1 MENIVMRNTL
11 LSRKPVVALLA
22 TATVALVTAC
32 APAPATSAPASDA
45 APAQTAAPDWE
56 SNPDPLERNK
66 GMAVHVLKRLFED
79 GDLSVADRYIRPD
92 YIQHNPNAA
101 DGTEPLKEF
110 VRAETA
116 RNPDLQY
123 NVVRVLA
130 EGDMVLVH
138 GNVVNQPGTRGIAL
152 VDMFRIQDGLIA
164 EHWDVLQDVPETTAS
179 GNDMFGTVSEPR
191 TNEPGPREQTQASK
205 ELAVRYF
212 DRLMV
217 EKDPGAVEYLAPEY
231 HQHNPTIPSGS
242 AGLREMFGAFFQQ
255 TPTLTVE
262 RHRVIAEG
270 NIVAIHAHYRLN
282 PEDRGQSVVDIFR
295 VLDGKIVEHWDVIQA
310 VPETSANDNTMF

>member
-1 MENIVMRNTL
+1 MSNAFM
-11 LSRKPVVALLA
+11 SRTVVALIA
-22 TATVALVTAC
+22 TATVAVVAAC
-32 APAPATSAPASDA
+32 APAPAPASAPSASA
-45 APAQTAAPDWE
+45 AASGQTVVDWE
-56 SNPDPLERNK
+56 SNSDPLERNK
-66 GMAVHVLKRLFED
+66 GMAVHVLKGLFED

-110 VRAETA
+110 VRAGTTQYP
-116 RNPDLQY
+116 NLQY

-138 GNVVNQPGTRGIAL
+138 ANVVYEPGTRGQSV
-152 VDMFRIQDGLIA
+152 VDIFRIQNGMIA
-164 EHWDVLQDVPETTAS
+164 EHWDVLQDVPETTVS

-191 TNEPGPREQTQASK
+191 TNEPGPRSETVASK
-205 ELAVRYF
+205 ELATRYF

-242 AGLREMFGAFFQQ
+242 AGLREMFGAFFSQ
-255 TPTLTVE
+255 TPTLIVE

-282 PEDRGQSVVDIFR
+282 AEDRGQSVVDIFR
-295 VLDGKIVEHWDVIQA
+295 VLDGKIVEHWDTIQA

>member
-1 MENIVMRNTL
+1 MRNTL
-11 LSRKPVVALLA
+11 LFRKSVVTLLA
-22 TATVALVTAC
+22 TATVAVVAAC
-32 APAPATSAPASDA
+32 APAPAASAPAPGSTSAPA
-45 APAQTAAPDWE
+45 APADWE

-66 GMAVHVLKRLFED
+66 GMAVHVLKGLFED

-110 VRAETA
+110 VRNATA
-116 RNPDLQY
+116 QSPDLQY
-123 NVVRVLA
+123 NVARVLA

-152 VDMFRIQDGLIA
+152 VDMFRIQDGMIA
-164 EHWDVLQDVPETTAS
+164 EHWDILQDVPETTAN

-191 TNEPGPREQTQASK
+191 TNEPGPRTETEASK
-205 ELAVRYF
+205 ELATRYF

-242 AGLREMFGAFFQQ
+242 AGLREMFGAFFEQ
-255 TPTLTVE
+255 TPTLIVE

-270 NIVAIHAHYRLN
+270 NMVAIHAHYRLN
-282 PEDRGQSVVDIFR
+282 PEDRGQAVVDIFR
-295 VLDGKIVEHWDVIQA
+295 VLNGKIVEHWDVIQP

>member
-1 MENIVMRNTL
+1 MSNALM
-11 LSRKPVVALLA
+11 SRTAVALIA
-22 TATVALVTAC
+22 TATIAVVAAC
-32 APAPATSAPASDA
+32 APAASTPASAPSAS
-45 APAQTAAPDWE
+45 APGQTVADWE

-123 NVVRVLA
+123 NVARVIA

-152 VDMFRIQDGLIA
+152 VDMFRIQDGMIA
-164 EHWDVLQDVPETTAS
+164 EHWDILQDVPETTAN

-191 TNEPGPREQTQASK
+191 TNEPGPRTETEASK
-205 ELAVRYF
+205 ELATRYF

-242 AGLREMFGAFFQQ
+242 AGLREMFGAFFEQ
-255 TPTLTVE
+255 TPTLIVE

-270 NIVAIHAHYRLN
+270 NMVAIHAHYRLN
-282 PEDRGQSVVDIFR
+282 PEDRGQAVVDIFR
-295 VLDGKIVEHWDVIQA
+295 VLNGKIVEHWDVIQP

>member
-1 MENIVMRNTL
+1 M
-11 LSRKPVVALLA
+11 SRTVVALLA
-22 TATVALVTAC
+22 TTTVAVVAAC
-32 APAPATSAPASDA
+32 APAMSGPAAAPPASA
-45 APAQTAAPDWE
+45 AASGQTVADWE
-56 SNPDPLERNK
+56 SNPDPVERNK

-110 VRAETA
+110 VRAA
-116 RNPDLQY
+116 VAQYPDLQY
-123 NVVRVLA
+123 NVARVLA

-138 GNVVNQPGTRGIAL
+138 GNVANEPGTRGSAL

-164 EHWDVLQDVPETTAS
+164 EHWDVLQDVPETTAN

-191 TNEPGPREQTQASK
+191 TNEPGPGEQTQASK
-205 ELAVRYF
+205 DLAVRYF

-217 EKDPGAVEYLAPEY
+217 EKDAGAVEYLAPEY

-255 TPTLTVE
+255 TPTLIVE

-270 NIVAIHAHYRLN
+270 DIVAIHAHYRLN
-282 PEDRGQSVVDIFR
+282 AEDRGQSVVDIFR

>member
-1 MENIVMRNTL
+1 MRNAL
-11 LSRKPVVALLA
+11 LFRKSVVTLLA
-22 TATVALVTAC
+22 TATVAVVAAC
-32 APAPATSAPASDA
+32 APAPAASAPAPAPTSAPA
-45 APAQTAAPDWE
+45 APADWE

-66 GMAVHVLKRLFED
+66 GMAVHVLKGLFED

-101 DGTEPLKEF
+101 DGTEPLKDF
-110 VRAETA
+110 VRNAA
-116 RNPDLQY
+116 AQSPDLQY
-123 NVVRVLA
+123 NVARVLA

-152 VDMFRIQDGLIA
+152 VDMFRIQDGMIA
-164 EHWDVLQDVPETTAS
+164 EHWDILQDVPETTAN

-205 ELAVRYF
+205 DLAVRYF

-242 AGLREMFGAFFQQ
+242 AGLREMFGAFFEQ
-255 TPTLTVE
+255 TPTLIVE

>member
-1 MENIVMRNTL
+1 MSNALM
-11 LSRKPVVALLA
+11 SRTAVALIA
-22 TATVALVTAC
+22 TATIAVVAAC
-32 APAPATSAPASDA
+32 APASAPSAPASAPSASA
-45 APAQTAAPDWE
+45 AASGQAVADWE
-56 SNPDPLERNK
+56 SHPDPLERNK
-66 GMAVHVLKRLFED
+66 GMAVHVLKGLFED

-123 NVVRVLA
+123 NVARVIA
-130 EGDMVLVH
+130 EGDLVLVH
-138 GNVVNQPGTRGIAL
+138 GNVINQPGTRGIAL
-152 VDMFRIQDGLIA
+152 VDMFRIQDGMIA
-164 EHWDVLQDVPETTAS
+164 EHWDILQNVPETTAN
-179 GNDMFGTVSEPR
+179 GNDMFGTVSEPQ

-205 ELAVRYF
+205 DLAVRYF

-242 AGLREMFGAFFQQ
+242 AGLREMFGAFFSQ
-255 TPTLTVE
+255 TPTLIVE

-282 PEDRGQSVVDIFR
+282 AEDRGQAVVDIFR

>member
-1 MENIVMRNTL
+1 
-11 LSRKPVVALLA
+11 
-22 TATVALVTAC
+22 
-32 APAPATSAPASDA
+32 
-45 APAQTAAPDWE
+45 
-56 SNPDPLERNK
+56 
-66 GMAVHVLKRLFED
+66 
-79 GDLSVADRYIRPD
+79 
-92 YIQHNPNAA
+92 
-101 DGTEPLKEF
+101 
-110 VRAETA
+110 
-116 RNPDLQY
+116 
-123 NVVRVLA
+123 
-130 EGDMVLVH
+130 
-138 GNVVNQPGTRGIAL
+138 
-152 VDMFRIQDGLIA
+152 MFRIQDGMIA
-164 EHWDVLQDVPETTAS
+164 EHWDILQDVPETTAN

-205 ELAVRYF
+205 DLAVRYF

-255 TPTLTVE
+255 TPTLIVE

-270 NIVAIHAHYRLN
+270 NIVAIHARYRLN

-295 VLDGKIVEHWDVIQA
+295 VLNGKIVEHWDVIQA

>member
-1 MENIVMRNTL
+1 MSNALM
-11 LSRKPVVALLA
+11 SRTAVALLA
-22 TATVALVTAC
+22 TATVAVIAAC
-32 APAPATSAPASDA
+32 ASAPAS
-45 APAQTAAPDWE
+45 APASAATSGQMVAGWE

-66 GMAVHVLKRLFED
+66 GMAVHVLKGLFED

-101 DGTEPLKEF
+101 DGTEPLKQF
-110 VRAETA
+110 VRAGTT
-116 RNPDLQY
+116 QY
-123 NVVRVLA
+123 PNLRYNIARVLA

-138 GNVVNQPGTRGIAL
+138 ANVVYELGSRGQSV
-152 VDMFRIQDGLIA
+152 VDIFRIQDGMLA
-164 EHWDVLQDVPETTAS
+164 EHWDVLQDVPETTVS

-191 TNEPGPREQTQASK
+191 TNEPGLRSETAASE
-205 ELAVRYF
+205 ELATRYF

-217 EKDPGAVEYLAPEY
+217 AKDPGAVEYLAPEY

-242 AGLREMFGAFFQQ
+242 AGLREMFGEFFSQ
-255 TPTLTVE
+255 TPTLIVE

-270 NIVAIHAHYRLN
+270 NIVAIHARYRLN

>member
-1 MENIVMRNTL
+1 MSNALT
-11 LSRKPVVALLA
+11 SRTAVALLV
-22 TATVALVTAC
+22 TATVAVVGAC
-32 APAPATSAPASDA
+32 APAPAAPAPSA
-45 APAQTAAPDWE
+45 SATGQTVADWE

-79 GDLSVADRYIRPD
+79 GDLSVADRYIRRD

-110 VRAETA
+110 VRGETA

-123 NVVRVLA
+123 NVARVLA

-152 VDMFRIQDGLIA
+152 VDMFRIQDGMIA
-164 EHWDVLQDVPETTAS
+164 EHWDILQDVPETTAN

-205 ELAVRYF
+205 DLAVRYF

-255 TPTLTVE
+255 TPTLIVE

-270 NIVAIHAHYRLN
+270 NIVAIHARYRLN

-295 VLDGKIVEHWDVIQA
+295 VLNGKIVEHWDVIQA

>member
-1 MENIVMRNTL
+1 MSNAFM
-11 LSRKPVVALLA
+11 SRTVVALLA
-22 TATVALVTAC
+22 TATVAVVAAC
-32 APAPATSAPASDA
+32 APAASAPASEPSA
-45 APAQTAAPDWE
+45 STSVPSQTVADWE

-66 GMAVHVLKRLFED
+66 GMAVHVLKGLFED

-110 VRAETA
+110 VRAGTTQYSNL
-116 RNPDLQY
+116 RY
-123 NVVRVLA
+123 NVARVLA

-138 GNVVNQPGTRGIAL
+138 ANVVYEPGTRGQSV
-152 VDMFRIQDGLIA
+152 VDIFRIQDGMIA
-164 EHWDVLQDVPETTAS
+164 EHWDVLQDVPERTVS
-179 GNDMFGTVSEPR
+179 GYDMFSTVTEPQ
-191 TNEPGPREQTQASK
+191 TNEPGPRSETAASK
-205 ELAVRYF
+205 ELATRYF

-242 AGLREMFGAFFQQ
+242 AGLREMFGAFFEQ
-255 TPTLTVE
+255 TPTLIVE

-270 NIVAIHAHYRLN
+270 SFVAIHAHYRLS
-282 PEDRGQSVVDIFR
+282 PEDRGQAVVDIFR
-295 VLDGKIVEHWDVIQA
+295 VLDGKIVEHWDTIQA

>member
-1 MENIVMRNTL
+1 MSNALM
-11 LSRKPVVALLA
+11 SRTAVALIA
-22 TATVALVTAC
+22 TATVAVVAAC
-32 APAPATSAPASDA
+32 APAPAPSAPASAPSASA
-45 APAQTAAPDWE
+45 AASGQTVADWE

-66 GMAVHVLKRLFED
+66 GMAVHVLKGLFED

-123 NVVRVLA
+123 NVARVLA

-152 VDMFRIQDGLIA
+152 VDMFRIQDGMIA
-164 EHWDVLQDVPETTAS
+164 EHWDILQDVPETTAN
-179 GNDMFGTVSEPR
+179 GNDMFGTVSEPP

-205 ELAVRYF
+205 DLAVRYF

-242 AGLREMFGAFFQQ
+242 AGLREMFGAFFEQ
-255 TPTLTVE
+255 TPTLIVE
-262 RHRVIAEG
+262 HHRVIAEG

>member
-1 MENIVMRNTL
+1 MSNALMPRTA
-11 LSRKPVVALLA
+11 VALIA
-22 TATVALVTAC
+22 TATIAVVAAC
-32 APAPATSAPASDA
+32 APASSPPAPASA
-45 APAQTAAPDWE
+45 AASGQAVADWE

-110 VRAETA
+110 VRNATA
-116 RNPDLQY
+116 QSPDLQY
-123 NVVRVLA
+123 NVARVLA

-152 VDMFRIQDGLIA
+152 VDMFRIQDGMIA
-164 EHWDVLQDVPETTAS
+164 EHWDILQNVPETTAN

-205 ELAVRYF
+205 DLVVRYF

-242 AGLREMFGAFFQQ
+242 AGLREMFGAFFSQ
-255 TPTLTVE
+255 TPTLIVE

-282 PEDRGQSVVDIFR
+282 AEDRGQAVVDIFR